1 MKEKKTPQT
10 RANEVIIKTLDPS
23 QMMGLYIKK
32 TVYKKWTEDFIDE
45 YTGHVIGLERSEI
58 LHKAGT
64 YVDQKTQQKI
74 NFDIIEGSI
83 AEPVELSNQ
92 NRTGLYNEMYVLRP
106 WLAKVKY
113 NDKVHK
119 LLLKAKNIEHCIDII
134 RDYMETRT
142 DGVFA
147 IMQIGTSD
155 NAVFIDDEITH
166 LTETD
171 LDKMYQEG
179 SISFNC
185 YCDALDNTAKDN
197 HPDEDTRTYWSM
209 NYSIEWKTKVQQSME
224 YDNNLFIVHS
234 VNADTATKAILRYLT
249 MEDYNERD
257 AATRKKDGEKV
268 YTLHLQEAKQLPI
281 HAIIPIEYTEANKPQ
296 KDEEE
301 QS

>member
-1 MKEKKTPQT
+1 MKEKKVQQT
-10 RANEVIIKTLDPS
+10 RENEVIIKTLDPS

-32 TVYKKWTEDFIDE
+32 TVCKKWTEDFIDE
-45 YTGHVIGLERSEI
+45 DTNETVSIERSVI

-64 YVDQKTQQKI
+64 YVDQKTQQEI

-83 AEPVELSNQ
+83 TEPVELSNQ
-92 NRTGLYNEMYVLRP
+92 SRTGLYNEMYGLRP

-113 NDKVHK
+113 NDKAHK
-119 LLLKAKNIEHCIDII
+119 FLLKAKNIEHCIDII
-134 RDYMETRT
+134 RDYMETRVS
-142 DGVFA
+142 GVFS
-147 IMQIGTSD
+147 ILQIGTSD

-197 HPDEDTRTYWSM
+197 HPDEDNRTYWSM
-209 NYSIEWKTKVQQSME
+209 NYSLEWKTKVQSSEE
-224 YDNNLFIVHS
+224 YENNLFIVHS
-234 VNADTATKAILRYLT
+234 VNADMATKAILRYLT
-249 MEDYNERD
+249 MQDHEECD
-257 AATRKKDGEKV
+257 AATRRKDGEKV

-281 HAIIPIEYTEANKPQ
+281 HAIIPFEYTEANMPK
-296 KDEEE
+296 KEEE
-301 QS
+301 D